1 MQIEIPDELIDAL
14 RDSLNTSCRSADR
27 RKGGAAKATASV
39 RAPGCRGA
47 GVQPL
52 VCVRPNTWRAPRSD
66 SDGAQLPGYIR
77 NPGALCGG
85 TWQTA
90 LRTLRS
96 DGVPSSRSS
105 RGSQPHGRRATSRST
120 TVASLVPATR
130 APRGPRPKQ
139 TRMSKEE
146 LAESRWT
153 VTQLA
158 DRWWGFDS
166 ANALLLR
173 SEVVMEEDSVRGS
186 TFRYGDLLIWVDANP
201 EDFSQWLHEFDP
213 VFNQVDPF
221 QLRRGH
227 LMKGLRWC
235 ARILSL
241 PNR

>member
-1 MQIEIPDELIDAL
+1 M
-14 RDSLNTSCRSADR
+14 
-27 RKGGAAKATASV
+27 
-39 RAPGCRGA
+39 
-47 GVQPL
+47 QPL

-173 SEVVMEEDSVRGS
+173 SEVVMEEDSVRVRHFDTAISSSGWTPTLKVS
-186 TFRYGDLLIWVDANP
+186 EATLSNP
-201 EDFSQWLHEFDP
+201 R
-213 VFNQVDPF
+213 
-221 QLRRGH
+221 RRGPH
-227 LMKGLRWC
+227 TRRAGPC
-235 ARILSL
+235 SADAASARLVVPGFRSRGR
-241 PNR
+241 PSP